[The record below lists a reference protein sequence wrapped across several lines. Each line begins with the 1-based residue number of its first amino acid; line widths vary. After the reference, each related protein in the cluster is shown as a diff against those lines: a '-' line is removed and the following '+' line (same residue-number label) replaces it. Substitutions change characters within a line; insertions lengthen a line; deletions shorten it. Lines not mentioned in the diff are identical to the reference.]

1 VESKRRPGLLTWLAA
16 LLAITCVVAVS
27 VLVTVGGSIDQLS
40 RDVRSLGT
48 VSIEQTGDLA
58 LVQEAILTSQLLVS
72 EHVLAATPEKKDAT
86 RQQID
91 GFNTSMLELLD
102 ELQGESTNTAYAEL
116 AASVRKYTA
125 AQAEW
130 LELSDKGDVPG
141 VVAATTSPEADALS
155 STPMNQAK
163 VAIDQQVEQALAQS
177 VEAAERADSQKRSL
191 TIRVLVAM
199 VFIMCGQV
207 LLFVWAIRQARKGR
221 ELTARLG
228 LSATALDQVGA
239 DVTNSARQTAAHGD
253 GITTSARDVSS
264 YVTLVAAAA
273 EELSSSINE
282 IANST
287 AQAANVAD
295 EASVAAQSS
304 GSLVAALSE
313 SSAEIGNV
321 VGLISSI
328 AAETNL
334 LALNATIEA
343 ARAGE
348 AGRGFQVVASEVK
361 ELASETAQ
369 ATEEIVAKV
378 GAIQRD
384 AHAAVS
390 SISQISDVIARVH
403 ALQSAIAAAVEQ
415 QAATV
420 GEIGQ
425 SINEVSTRSSGIA
438 DGMYVVTDSAAV
450 TTQAAGTTK
459 AAAADI
465 ANAANDL
472 DQLIR
477 RFAF

>member
-16 LLAITCVVAVS
+16 LLAITCVVAIS
-27 VLVTVGGSIDQLS
+27 VVATMSSSIDQLS
-40 RDVRSLGT
+40 ADVRSLGT

-58 LVQEAILTSQLLVS
+58 LVQEAILRSQLLVS
-72 EHVLAATPEKKDAT
+72 SHVLAPTPEQKNAA
-86 RQQID
+86 RQEID
-91 GFNTSMLELLD
+91 GFNASMFELLD
-102 ELQGESTNTAYAEL
+102 ELQAESTNPAYVEL
-116 AASVRKYTA
+116 AATVRAYTD

-130 LELSDKGDVPG
+130 LDLSDKGDVPG
-141 VVAATTSPEADALS
+141 VVAASTSPEANALADAPRS
-155 STPMNQAK
+155 QAK
-163 VAIDQQVEQALAQS
+163 AAIDGQVEQALAQS
-177 VEAAERADSQKRSL
+177 VNAAERSESQKRSL
-191 TIRVLVAM
+191 TIRVVVSM
-199 VFIMCGQV
+199 VLIMGGQV
-207 LLFVWAIRQARKGR
+207 LLFVWTVRQARRGR

-228 LSATALDQVGA
+228 LSAGALDQVGA
-239 DVTNSARQTAAHGD
+239 DVTSSALQTAAHGD
-253 GITTSARDVSS
+253 GITTTARDVSS

-287 AQAANVAD
+287 AQAASVAD
-295 EASVAAQSS
+295 EATAAAQSS

-390 SISQISDVIARVH
+390 SISQISEVIARVH

-425 SINEVSTRSSGIA
+425 SINEVSTRSNGIA

-459 AAAADI
+459 AAATDI

-472 DQLIR
+472 EQLIR